1 MKLGNYNGEQKL
13 NTISGGVQATGN
25 ELAFGGNQQGLKG
38 VINAIDN
45 INAQMQKRLDE
56 DLNIA
61 YMNAETDYKNRISYE
76 LTNKE
81 SGILHKELDGAA
93 NATQLFNEAES
104 NIRQD
109 VFNKLPNTAI
119 CSDDFTLLLNVTSL
133 YFSRSE
139 RSCTCTRILFA

>member
-1 MKLGNYNGEQKL
+1 MKLVNYNGEQKL

-81 SGILHKELDGAA
+81 
-93 NATQLFNEAES
+93 NAWH
-104 NIRQD
+104 IR
-109 VFNKLPNTAI
+109 
-119 CSDDFTLLLNVTSL
+119 
-133 YFSRSE
+133 E
-139 RSCTCTRILFA
+139 

>member
-1 MKLGNYNGEQKL
+1 MKLVNYNGEQKL

-61 YMNAETDYKNRISYE
+61 YMNAETDYKNN
-76 LTNKE
+76 T
-81 SGILHKELDGAA
+81 
-93 NATQLFNEAES
+93 
-104 NIRQD
+104 
-109 VFNKLPNTAI
+109 FNKACFRRRTDGL
-119 CSDDFTLLLNVTSL
+119 FTRHT
-133 YFSRSE
+133 
-139 RSCTCTRILFA
+139 